1 MLALYPWDKHS
12 YGVSSPFQVRGIKAY
27 LVVLSLFW
35 CFWEILQSN
44 RQKNE
49 NLWGGAP
56 LKCEFSLIQN
66 TDEDLNNFKCFTS
79 QYKTLATKQKYDE
92 K

>member
-12 YGVSSPFQVRGIKAY
+12 YGVSSPFQVRGIKAC

-44 RQKNE
+44 RQENE
-49 NLWGGAP
+49 NL
-56 LKCEFSLIQN
+56 
-66 TDEDLNNFKCFTS
+66 
-79 QYKTLATKQKYDE
+79 
-92 K
+92 